1 MNDADW
7 FSWHVKQ
14 LESSSN
20 AIVAED
26 AARFT
31 NQSHITREEIER
43 ARCIEAIRTT
53 LANWRCVPSQ
63 ATREFAE
70 LCIREIEK

>member
-1 MNDADW
+1 MKDY
-7 FSWHVKQ
+7 FHS
-14 LESSSN
+14 
-20 AIVAED
+20 AEAELLRKMD
-26 AARFT
+26 MRERFT
-31 NQSHITREEIER
+31 ASIEARER